1 MAAIRT
7 SKRAEIKVLLP
18 DRQPI
23 RSLRAYREQTGLQA
37 LEKARQLP
45 PERIIETIRRAG
57 LRGRGGAGFPTAK
70 KWEGVRNSQASMK
83 FICANGAE
91 GEPGTFK
98 DRFLLRNNPYQ
109 VLEGLAI
116 GLHVIGAA
124 RAYICLKTA
133 FEPEQQAVEKALG
146 EMRVEVP
153 EAENI
158 ELVLGPDEYLYG
170 EEKAM
175 LEVIEGGLPLPRVFP
190 PYIHGLFSG
199 AYGGPSPKE
208 SNPTVVNNIETLA
221 HVPHIINRGSRW
233 FRSIGTEES
242 PGTMVFTVSGDVRR
256 PTVVELPLGKTLRE
270 LIFDIAGGPQAGR
283 QIKAVFPGLAN
294 ALVPEAA
301 YTTPLGFDSMKAAD
315 SALGSAGY
323 IVYDD
328 TVCMVA
334 VAHAFARFLYIE
346 SCNQCPPCKIGAREI
361 TERLDSLLQGAG
373 DREDVEA
380 ILTATKTVE
389 EGQRCFLPTSTALVT
404 SSIVAAFPDDFAAHT
419 GDPTCNLQH
428 DVTVPKFVDYVEG
441 EGFRYDLGYVRKQPD
456 WSYTTP

>member
-1 MAAIRT
+1 MATIET
-7 SKRAEIKVLLP
+7 MPAETRILLP
-18 DRQPI
+18 DPEPI
-23 RSLRAYREQTGLQA
+23 KSFRAYRERTGLQA
-37 LEKARQLP
+37 LEKARQRP

-109 VLEGLAI
+109 VMEGLAI
-116 GLHVIGAA
+116 GLHVIEAS

-133 FEPEQQAVEKALG
+133 FEPEIEAVDRALR
-146 EMRVEVP
+146 EMLEEVP
-153 EAENI
+153 EVANI

-190 PYIHGLFSG
+190 PYIHGLFGG
-199 AYGGPSPKE
+199 AYGGPSPEE

-221 HVPHIINRGSRW
+221 HVSHIINRGHRW
-233 FRSIGTEES
+233 FRSFGTEES
-242 PGTMVFTVSGDVRR
+242 PGTMVFTISGDVRR

-270 LIFDIAGGPQAGR
+270 LIFEIAGGSPAGR
-283 QIKAVFPGLAN
+283 QVKAVFPGLAN

-301 YTTPLGFDSMKAAD
+301 YDTPLGFDSMKAAGC
-315 SALGSAGY
+315 ALGSGGF

-361 TERLDSLLQGAG
+361 TEHLDSLLQGTG
-373 DREDVEA
+373 DQEDVA
-380 ILTATKTVE
+380 GTLTATKTVE
-389 EGQRCFLPTSTALVT
+389 QGQRCFLPTSTALVT
-404 SSIVAAFPDDFAAHT
+404 SSIVSAFPDDFAAHT
-419 GDPTCNLQH
+419 GDPTCNLRH
-428 DVTVPKFVDYVEG
+428 DVSVPKFLDYVDG
-441 EGFRYDLGYVRKQPD
+441 EGFRYDLGYAKKRPD
-456 WSYTTP
+456 WTYAKG